1 MNIIHL
7 CPTKTWDDDARLT
20 LDLCKAHR
28 DMGHQ
33 VDVFVRRLNPVGDT
47 FYEAEFLAGK
57 MRMSGML
64 NFMAPLRLARHI
76 DSLTGTV
83 TIHCHSF
90 KSAIIAL
97 DARRLIK
104 KEKQVFVVMN
114 RDEESLASTARKAI
128 INELDR
134 IIDPNSMTNAKEVY
148 DGLC

>member
-7 CPTKTWDDDARLT
+7 CPTKTWDEDARLT

-28 DMGHQ
+28 DSGCH

-47 FYEAEFLAGK
+47 FYENEFLAGK
-57 MRMSGML
+57 MRMSGMF

-83 TIHCHSF
+83 IVHCHSF

-97 DARRLIK
+97 DARRLLKREK
-104 KEKQVFVVMN
+104 KVYVVMN
-114 RDEESLASTARKAI
+114 RDNESAASKARAAI
-128 INELDR
+128 ISELDR
-134 IIDPNSMTNAKEVY
+134 IISPESMTDAKEVY
-148 DGLC
+148 DGLY

>member
-7 CPTKTWDDDARLT
+7 CPNKTWDEDARFT

-28 DMGHQ
+28 DSGCH

-47 FYEAEFLAGK
+47 FYENEFLAGK
-57 MRMSGML
+57 MHMSGMF

-83 TIHCHSF
+83 IVHCHSF

-97 DARRLIK
+97 DARRLLKREK
-104 KEKQVFVVMN
+104 KVYVVMN
-114 RDEESLASTARKAI
+114 RDDESAASKARAAI
-128 INELDR
+128 ISELDR
-134 IIDPNSMTNAKEVY
+134 IISPDSMTDAKEVY
-148 DGLC
+148 DGLY